1 MFVNAS
7 NNAETNLSNSVGS
20 SDTSITVEDPSVFP
34 DVPFLITVN
43 NRKDNM
49 EIMKVTD
56 VDGSTLTVERG
67 KEGTSASSHD
77 SNSIVENNFT
87 AGTYQALVAEIQ
99 ALKQQAGIAEMGENE
114 NGSYIRYENGVQICW
129 NKSDNITSAD
139 RSSGALFWGDESF
152 TFPKKFSETPSV
164 SPISHRDSGVQWSG
178 LAEADEDGC
187 RIYIFQAV
195 EDDDY
200 GGYLGYQAIGRWK

>member
-1 MFVNAS
+1 MLNAS
-7 NNAETNLSNSVGS
+7 NNAKTRLSENIGT
-20 SDTSITVEDPSVFP
+20 SDTTITVDDAGVFP
-34 DVPFLITVN
+34 STPFLITVN
-43 NRKDNM
+43 NSRNNM
-49 EIMKVTD
+49 EIMKVTSKN
-56 VDGSTLTVERG
+56 GNSMTVERA
-67 KEGTSASSHD
+67 KENTSAHSHD
-77 SNSIVENNFT
+77 AGAIVENNFT

-164 SPISHRDSGVQWSG
+164 SPISHRDNGVQWSG

-187 RIYIFQAV
+187 RIYIFQTV

>member
-1 MFVNAS
+1 MLHAS
-7 NNAETNLSNSVGS
+7 NNARTRLSDAVE
-20 SDTSITVEDPSVFP
+20 SDDTTINVNDATVFP
-34 DVPFLITVN
+34 STPFLITVN
-43 NRKDNM
+43 NRHDNM

-67 KEGTSASSHD
+67 KEGTSATSHD

-164 SPISHRDSGVQWSG
+164 SPISHRDNGV
-178 LAEADEDGC
+178 
-187 RIYIFQAV
+187 
-195 EDDDY
+195 
-200 GGYLGYQAIGRWK
+200 